1 MYIGTQDL
9 LKQYDAYLLEH
20 GYQIEELVNLAS
32 DALLNHFTK
41 YNRFAILIGPG
52 NNGADGYSLG
62 LKLEKLGKHVIY
74 YYSGDIGKVSQANRY
89 YRDQCKENHLIY
101 VDEDNI
107 NTINWNDYDCIVDGL
122 FGFGLN
128 SAPRGMYKIIIESIM
143 NHYNGTI
150 GAIDIPTGLDCNTGK
165 AYDGALKA
173 DFTVTLT
180 ALKQGFL
187 DPRSLEYTGK
197 VILETL
203 AVKDCFKEAG
213 LFEYV
218 GEDYA
223 KEHLRKRVYN
233 GYKNI
238 YGVDGLVVGS
248 NQYTGAPLL
257 ATKAAYYTGA
267 GIVKTITSEKVTSLL
282 PLYIPEAIPVL
293 RPQIFRYDDFDG
305 YDALLVG
312 CGLGLE
318 ERAFRAVIDIMTAS
332 ICPLVIDA
340 DALTILSRNMHL
352 LKKQDRSVI
361 LTPHIGEFKRLCH
374 VEDYPD
380 LMIAAQSFAS
390 QYHCILV
397 LKGPHTIVTDG
408 KSSYRIASGNKAMAV
423 GGMGDTL
430 AGIITSLLGQ
440 GYEALEAAILGVY
453 IHGRAGNEV
462 AKQAYTVIPEKLIE
476 EIPHTMAL
484 LIGEIEK

>member
-1 MYIGTQDL
+1 MYVGTQDL
-9 LKQYDAYLLEH
+9 LKQYDAYLLSH
-20 GYQIEELVNLAS
+20 GYEIEELVNLAS
-32 DALLNHFTK
+32 DALFPHFNK
-41 YNRFAILIGPG
+41 YQKIAILIGPG

-62 LKLEKLGKHVIY
+62 LKLEKAGAEVDFY
-74 YYSGDIGKVSQANRY
+74 YTGDLRKLSQANRY
-89 YRDQCKENHLIY
+89 YRSQVNEEHLLEVNEN
-101 VDEDNI
+101 NI
-107 NTINWNDYDCIVDGL
+107 NQIDWNLYDCIVDGL

-128 SAPRGMYKIIIESIM
+128 SAPRGMYKTIIEKI
-143 NHYNGTI
+143 NQNYHGKV

-165 AYDGALKA
+165 AYDGTLKA

-187 DPRSLEYTGK
+187 DPRSIGYTGE
-197 VILETL
+197 VFLETL
-203 AVKDCFKEAG
+203 KVKNCFKEAG

-218 GEDYA
+218 GKEYA
-223 KEHLRKRVYN
+223 KKHLRKRNYN

-238 YGVDGLVVGS
+238 YGTDGLIVGS
-248 NQYTGAPLL
+248 DQYTGAPLL

-267 GIVKTITSEKVTSLL
+267 GIVKTITSEKVTQLL
-282 PLYIPEAIPVL
+282 PLYIPEAIPVK
-293 RPQIFRYDDFDG
+293 RPEIFHYDDFDG
-305 YDALLVG
+305 YDAILVG

-318 ERAFRAVIDIMTAS
+318 ENSFRAVIDIMTAS

-352 LKKQDRSVI
+352 LEKQNRSII

-374 VEDYPD
+374 VDQYPD
-380 LMIAAQSFAS
+380 LMIAAKSFAK
-390 QYHCILV
+390 QYHVILV

-408 KSSYRIASGNKAMAV
+408 FTSYRIASGNKAMAV

-440 GYEALEAAILGVY
+440 GYESLEAAVLGVY
-453 IHGRAGNEV
+453 IHGAAGDAISKN
-462 AKQAYTVIPEKLIE
+462 AYTVIPEKLIE
-476 EIPHTMAL
+476 EIPHTMAEL
-484 LIGEIEK
+484 VGEIQ